1 MRTEQRAP
9 RNSAVRRAPV
19 AGRGAVSTSPGGRRL
34 QIRPRGHI
42 TSAGVRAMKK
52 RNTKERGAALVEAA
66 IVMPLLLMLTV
77 GIWTTARAWNV
88 HNTMDHAAR
97 EAARFGA
104 TEVPWDGASP
114 GAVRGA
120 ADEVLTAS
128 AIAPANVQTV
138 CVGKGFDPC
147 ALGATSSTQVAV
159 QLRWPDYRMDF
170 VFFSVP
176 VTLTA
181 SAVARYEG
189 S

>member
-19 AGRGAVSTSPGGRRL
+19 AGRGGVSTSPGGRRL
-34 QIRPRGHI
+34 RLRPRGHI
-42 TSAGVRAMKK
+42 TSAGVTAMKK

-120 ADEVLTAS
+120 ADEVLKAS

-147 ALGATSSTQVAV
+147 ALGATSSTQVAI
-159 QLRWPDYRMDF
+159 QLQWPDYRMDF